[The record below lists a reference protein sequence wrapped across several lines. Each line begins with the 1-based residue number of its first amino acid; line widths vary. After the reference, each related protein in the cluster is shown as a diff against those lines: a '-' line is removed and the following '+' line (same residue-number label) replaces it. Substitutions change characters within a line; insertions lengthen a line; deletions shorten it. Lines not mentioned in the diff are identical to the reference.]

1 MALQTI
7 SADRAKQLAD
17 QGAALV
23 DIRERDEYGRERI
36 AGAHQF
42 ALSKLDEADLAV
54 GRSQPVI
61 FYCRSGAR
69 TRANAGRLAD
79 KTGTDCEVY
88 CLEGGLDAWK
98 CAGLPVVGD
107 PRYPIDLQR
116 QVQICAG
123 GIAFSGTLLGLL
135 LSPWF
140 LAVPLFIGAGLMFAG
155 ISGFCGMARI
165 LMYMPWNR
173 ALSAPPTSRA

>member
-7 SADRAKQLAD
+7 SADRAKQLLD

-23 DIRERDEYGRERI
+23 DIRERDEYARERI
-36 AGAHQF
+36 AGAHQL
-42 ALSKLDEADLAV
+42 ALSNLDEMDLAV
-54 GRSQPVI
+54 AKSQPVI

-69 TRANAGRLAD
+69 TRTNSLRLAA
-79 KTGTDCEVY
+79 KTGTGCEAY
-88 CLEGGLDAWK
+88 CMEGGLDAWK
-98 CAGLPVVGD
+98 RAGLPVVSD

-123 GIAFSGTLLGLL
+123 GIAFFGTLLGLL
-135 LSPWF
+135 FSPWF

-173 ALSAPPTSRA
+173 VLSAQPTTRA